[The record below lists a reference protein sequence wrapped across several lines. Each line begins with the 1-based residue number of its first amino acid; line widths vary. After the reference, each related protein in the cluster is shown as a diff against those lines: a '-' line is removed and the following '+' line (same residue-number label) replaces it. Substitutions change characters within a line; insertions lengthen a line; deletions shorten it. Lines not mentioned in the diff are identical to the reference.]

1 MPRFLSVA
9 LTVTYGGGAHWIGMA
24 DFAGGYTGV
33 GAALGMIAGL
43 MLAGL
48 PGVVAGTAVG
58 AVIGWYLGKR
68 RRE

>member
-1 MPRFLSVA
+1 
-9 LTVTYGGGAHWIGMA
+9 MA
-24 DFAGGYTGV
+24 DFAGGYIGV

-68 RRE
+68 AQG